1 MLKIKT
7 IDKPFKAKIAVPGS
21 KSYTHRMLI
30 AAALADGASSI
41 ENALD
46 SEDTRLTARALEM
59 MGVPIRRAGTA
70 VVVEG
75 RAGLIETAGVEIDLN
90 NSGTSMR
97 LLTAVAALGN
107 GPVVLTGSSRMRQR
121 PIQDLLD
128 SLSQVG
134 VAARSID
141 ANGCPPVEICGPPGG
156 GNSIEVNCELSSQY
170 LSALML
176 VAPCVAGGLDI
187 RVSRGPVSRPYVDI
201 TADVMQRFGV
211 DVDRSGYERFRVA
224 GQKNYLSGRY
234 AVEPDAS
241 QAGYFWAAAALTRSV
256 VTVSGFNAGSVQG
269 DLGLIDLLED
279 MGCRVVKDEDG
290 ITLTGA
296 SLSAI
301 EADMADMPDVVPT
314 AAVVAA
320 FADGTT
326 RLRNVGH
333 LAVKESNRL
342 DAVVQELRR
351 MGIAAEQ
358 NGQDLTITGG
368 RPAGA
373 RIETYNDHRIAMS
386 FAVAGLVVPGVA
398 IQNPSC
404 VKKSFPQFWEVFE
417 SLYRAKRVAHGA

>member
-1 MLKIKT
+1 
-7 IDKPFKAKIAVPGS
+7 
-21 KSYTHRMLI
+21 
-30 AAALADGASSI
+30 
-41 ENALD
+41 
-46 SEDTRLTARALEM
+46 
-59 MGVPIRRAGTA
+59 
-70 VVVEG
+70 
-75 RAGLIETAGVEIDLN
+75 
-90 NSGTSMR
+90 
-97 LLTAVAALGN
+97 
-107 GPVVLTGSSRMRQR
+107 MRQR

-358 NGQDLTITGG
+358 NGQDLAITGG